1 MYTFSDRKL
10 VMLKLSEITA
20 SPDQPR
26 KSFDEYELKRL
37 SDSIQASGIIQPLIV
52 RKTADGKYRLIA
64 GERRLKAAVMA
75 GLRRVPCVIHKTD
88 DETAALYSILENLQ
102 RSNLTVFEE
111 AEGINRL
118 ITEYGVSQAE
128 AAARLGISQSSLS
141 NKLRL
146 LKLSDGIKE
155 RISSA
160 RLTER
165 HARAL
170 LRLPEDRRE
179 EALDRI
185 IAEGLTVS
193 QSEEYI
199 FSLLN
204 PEEKPQSKE
213 QDEPVRKS
221 AIGDVRLFSN
231 SLSKL
236 LSTLQSSGIDAKS
249 RKYETDKYI
258 EFKVRIKK
266 NSDPDRFKQ
275 LKIC

>member
-1 MYTFSDRKL
+1 MYTFSDKKL
-10 VMLKLSEITA
+10 VMLKPSEIKA

-26 KSFDEYELKRL
+26 KSFDEYELKAL

-52 RKTADGKYRLIA
+52 RKTPEGGYLLIA

-75 GLRRVPCVIHKTD
+75 GLRRIPCVVHKTD
-88 DETAALYSILENLQ
+88 DETAALYSLLENLQ

-111 AEGINRL
+111 AEGIDRL
-118 ITEYGVSQAE
+118 ITEYGISQSE
-128 AAARLGISQSSLS
+128 AAARLGISQSALS

-146 LKLSDGIKE
+146 LKLSAGIKE

-185 IAEGLTVS
+185 IAEGLTVT

-199 FSLLN
+199 FSILN
-204 PEEKPQSKE
+204 PAEKPQPTP

-266 NSDPDRFKQ
+266 NTDSDRFKQ

>member
-1 MYTFSDRKL
+1 MYTFQDKRL
-10 VMLKLSEITA
+10 VMLKPSEITA

-37 SDSIQASGIIQPLIV
+37 SDSIKASGIIQPLIV
-52 RKTADGKYRLIA
+52 RKAENGYRLIA

-75 GLRRVPCVIHKTD
+75 GVPCVVHKAD
-88 DETAALYSILENLQ
+88 DETAALYSLIENLQ
-102 RSNLTVFEE
+102 RSSLTVFEE

-118 ITEYGVSQAE
+118 IYEYGISQSE

-146 LKLSDGIKE
+146 LKLSDSIKE

-160 RLTER
+160 GLTER

-170 LRLPEDRRE
+170 LRLSEEDRE

-185 IAEGLTVS
+185 IAQGLTVS
-193 QSEEYI
+193 QTEEYI
-199 FSLLN
+199 FSVIN
-204 PEEKPQSKE
+204 PQEKPKPVTP
-213 QDEPVRKS
+213 DEPVRKS

-236 LSTLQSSGIDAKS
+236 ISTLQSSGIDAKS
-249 RKYETDKYI
+249 RKYENDKYI
-258 EFKVRIKK
+258 EFKVRIQK
-266 NSDPDRFKQ
+266 NSDSDRYKQ

>member
-1 MYTFSDRKL
+1 MYNFSDKKL
-10 VMLKLSEITA
+10 IMLKPSEIAA

-37 SDSIQASGIIQPLIV
+37 SDSIRASGIIQPLIV
-52 RKTADGKYRLIA
+52 RKTEEGYRLIA
-64 GERRLKAAVMA
+64 GERRLKAAIMA
-75 GLRRVPCVIHKTD
+75 GLRRVPCVLHKID
-88 DETAALYSILENLQ
+88 DETAALYSLLENLQ

-118 ITEYGVSQAE
+118 ISEYGISQSE

-146 LKLSDGIKE
+146 LKLGDSIKE

-170 LRLPEDRRE
+170 LRLPEELRE

-185 IAEGLTVS
+185 ISEGFTVS
-193 QSEEYI
+193 QTEEYI
-199 FSLLN
+199 TSLLN
-204 PEEKPQSKE
+204 PEEKPQPVIP
-213 QDEPVRKS
+213 DEPVRKS

-231 SLSKL
+231 SLAKL

-266 NSDPDRFKQ
+266 NSDSDRFKQ